1 MTVLKRVRW
10 LTAGVAAIAACVA
23 VGTTVFGD
31 ITANKPVSPAKP
43 LAAPKVVDDTA
54 KTVFSDK
61 PVLAYK
67 QTDGTTAFAW
77 QLKPELPTAKPRPKD
92 VAVMIDTSASQAGD
106 PLHRAAQ
113 VVQALAAQLSPD
125 DRLDV
130 WTVNLNHKEHTRS
143 LTGGFKPANDAAVK
157 KATDSLTTDEY
168 AAGAVDM
175 KAAVESVVGAFEQKA
190 GRQQVILYIGDGESA
205 AGAPLSEAVRVS
217 VGRRMADKNVQ
228 FFSVPLGLTIAAN
241 TLHGF
246 GMLTGGAVVRVKEDL
261 GTPTGRFEFVQRL
274 TQALDV
280 PVLVPEKVTLTPN
293 GTQLLPGQLPPLRA
307 DRPTLVMGSLKAD
320 TTKLEITVTGR
331 LGGQAHTAKQTDTVP
346 TPGVEN
352 YFLAAMLKQWTSA
365 DAKDA
370 PVILAAD
377 RALAMASEQFRLY
390 RDEFV
395 ELALQAITADKLDHA
410 QKLFQAAL
418 QVDPDFAEAKAGD
431 KAVDRIR
438 KGEITRKQFSEQ
450 IKLQNP
456 ADPAKPA
463 DPPAPGGGADA
474 ADAQARA
481 LAARNAA
488 DAEARA
494 LVEETIRRVR
504 QLRES
509 DPDGAYD
516 DLKRQREAVQSNDR
530 LTDAVRSRLIA
541 DLDSLMRDVST
552 RAVEIKRR
560 NEAVR
565 ERISRA
571 RALLNE
577 YDLQMD
583 EENRTKARIDR
594 FRFLMNQARFE
605 LAYREAQVMEQER
618 VSRGLPVP
626 PEVYTTYRV
635 GQSATQLREQR
646 ELKRLRE
653 DRYLITMM
661 QVEKSFVPYPDE
673 PPVHFPPATVW
684 RELRERRAPY
694 EFKNQGVGS
703 DTPRSLRE
711 LQGIVEG
718 THDIPGVPKRVVLDG
733 PVAGLE
739 LRLLL
744 DEIERKFQRRVKFQV
759 REELFR
765 ALAIPDLE
773 NIAKYKFKREENLSG
788 LTLGSFLD
796 ILLSEIKGSF
806 IVRPEYIEIT
816 TAEQRLYQKV
826 TRAFE
831 IGDLA
836 MAVPNS
842 INQSALN
849 QNLAVFGSQ
858 LQFFGQGI
866 GQAQQFGQLGNQGI
880 GGLGGQLGGGQ
891 LGGQLGGGL
900 GAGALGVAGGQANLG
915 NLGQQGCQAN
925 LGVGGGILGVTGG
938 QLGQFGNLGG
948 QFGVQGNNQS
958 QILIQVISQMVAPGE
973 WDSNFAGTGC
983 QQGNPDDEAPTY
995 YVKPEQLNSLGYYP
1009 VSNALIVRATS
1020 RYHPTQTFKFQKS
1033 DAGMAAGPGGGRNF
1047 AQGDPNVM
1055 PQVGGALGM
1064 NLPANDGAAL
1074 VKAAGKDPK
1083 KLWNGVFAPGVVT
1096 EPSLVITAVDFL
1108 FEYKEYQQAAESL
1121 KANLRRGHAT
1131 GSWAYEA
1138 LALALAQSK
1147 ASPAEVERAALSSI
1161 DLDPR
1166 DPKAYLRAAKA
1177 EHDLGKSD
1185 AAIALCQRAADIEPN
1200 LPAIYANALVY
1211 ADTAAGGDVKSDV
1224 VSWASRN
1231 MLRRDWP
1238 NDGMDHAKTT
1248 KEAVERIAKKLVAAD
1263 RKADADAVLATVAEE
1278 KHRDLVIELRWQG
1291 QADLDMAV
1299 SEPSGTD
1306 CTAAQK
1312 RTAGGGVLRSDVLE
1326 QQDENRSEVY
1336 TAAMAFNG
1344 TYTVNVNSSLGR
1356 AIGNKATVKVT
1367 KFAGTDKE
1375 EVEVFTVDLA
1385 DGKRKPVTITL
1396 DGGNRTELASVLPDD
1411 MSTVRQISTGGSQT
1425 GAATGMTSGS
1435 GSADPATLYAANNPA
1450 SAKSV
1455 APLVG
1460 RQQEVRLPGVTP
1472 NTGMRLVGRVQAG
1485 SDTAQYFAQPVF
1497 TGKAVDIPMPKVPL
1511 LPGAGQ

>member
-1 MTVLKRVRW
+1 MTVLKRLRW
-10 LTAGVAAIAACVA
+10 ATVAVAGVAACVA
-23 VGTTVFGD
+23 VGTAVFGD

-43 LAAPKVVDDTA
+43 IAQPHKLVDETA
-54 KTVFSDK
+54 KTVFTDK

-67 QTDGTTAFAW
+67 QSDGTTAFAW
-77 QLKPELPTAKPRPKD
+77 QLKPALPTSPARPKD

-106 PLHRAAQ
+106 PLQRAAL
-113 VVQALAAQLSPD
+113 VVQALTVQLSPD
-125 DRLDV
+125 DRVDV
-130 WTVNLNHKEHTRS
+130 WTINLNHKDHTRS
-143 LTGGFKPANDAAVK
+143 LTGGFKPANDKAVK
-157 KATDSLTTDEY
+157 KAADSLTTEEY

-175 KAAVESVVGAFEQKA
+175 KAGIETVLGAFEHKPD
-190 GRQQVILYIGDGESA
+190 RQQVMLYIGDGESA
-205 AGAPLSEAVRVS
+205 AGTQLTESVRVA
-217 VGRRMADKNVQ
+217 VGRRMAEKNVQ

-246 GMLTGGAVVRVKEDL
+246 GMLTGGTVVRVKEDL
-261 GTPTGRFEFVQRL
+261 GTPTGRFDFVKRL
-274 TQALDV
+274 TDAFDV
-280 PVLVPEKVTLTPN
+280 PVLTPEKVTLAPA
-293 GTQLLPGQLPPLRA
+293 GVELLPAQLPPLRA
-307 DRPTLVMGSLKAD
+307 DRSTLVMGKVKD
-320 TTKLEITVTGR
+320 GTDKLSVTVTGR
-331 LGGQAHTAKQTDTVP
+331 MAGKAQTVTQADALPASHGDH
-346 TPGVEN
+346 
-352 YFLAAMLKQWTSA
+352 YFLSAMLQQWQTA
-365 DAKDA
+365 EAKDA
-370 PVILAAD
+370 PVVLPAD

-418 QVDPDFAEAKAGD
+418 NVDPECAEAKAGT
-431 KAVDRIR
+431 KAVTRIR
-438 KGEITRKQFSEQ
+438 GGEITKKQFSEQ
-450 IKLQNP
+450 INLQNP
-456 ADPAKPA
+456 PVADPKPA
-463 DPPAPGGGADA
+463 VPQPADLADA
-474 ADAQARA
+474 ANRA
-481 LAARNAA
+481 EQARNAA

-504 QLRES
+504 TLKDT

-516 DLKRQREAVQSNDR
+516 DLKRQREAIRSNDR
-530 LTDAVRSRLIA
+530 LSEALRTRLVA
-541 DLDSLMRDVST
+541 DLDSQMRDVST

-653 DRYLITMM
+653 DRYLLTLL
-661 QVEKSFVPYPDE
+661 QVEKSFIPYPDE

-694 EFKNQGVGS
+694 EFKNQGVGNN
-703 DTPRSLRE
+703 TPRSLRE
-711 LQGIVEG
+711 LQTIVEG
-718 THDIPGVPKRVVLDG
+718 THDIPGVPKRVVLDA

-744 DEIERKFQRRVKFQV
+744 DELERKFQRRVKFQV

-765 ALAIPDLE
+765 ALAIPDYE
-773 NIAKYKFKREENLSG
+773 NIAKYKFKKEENLSG

-796 ILLSEIKGSF
+796 ILLAEVKGSY

-842 INQSALN
+842 VNQQALN

-866 GQAQQFGQLGNQGI
+866 GQAQQFGQLGNQGF
-880 GGLGGQLGGGQ
+880 GGQLGQ
-891 LGGQLGGGL
+891 LGGQLGN
-900 GAGALGVAGGQANLG
+900 VGGQIGQLGGGQQNLG
-915 NLGQQGCQAN
+915 NLGQTGCQAN

-958 QILIQVISQMVAPGE
+958 QILIKVIAQMVAPGE
-973 WDSNFAGTGC
+973 WDQNFAGVGC
-983 QQGNPDDEAPTY
+983 DPSSNPDEEAPTY

-1020 RYHPTQTFKFQKS
+1020 RYHPTQSFKFQK
-1033 DAGMAAGPGGGRNF
+1033 DVVGGMVAAPRNNNRAAAGPV
-1047 AQGDPNVM
+1047 GDPNVL
-1055 PQVGGALGM
+1055 PQVGGLLGM
-1064 NLPANDGAAL
+1064 NLPANDAAAI
-1074 VKAAGKDPK
+1074 VKAGNSDPK
-1083 KLWNGVFAPGVVT
+1083 KVYNELFKPGVVT
-1096 EPSLVITAVDFL
+1096 DPNLVITATQFL
-1108 FEYKEYQQAAESL
+1108 FEYKEYQHAAESL

-1131 GSWAYEA
+1131 GAWAYEA
-1138 LALALAQSK
+1138 LSLALAESK
-1147 ASPAEVERAALSSI
+1147 ANSNEVERAALSAI
-1161 DLDPR
+1161 DLDPQ

-1177 EHDLGKSD
+1177 EHDLGRNEL
-1185 AAIALCQRAADIEPN
+1185 AIDLCKRAASIEPN

-1211 ADTAAGGDVKSDV
+1211 AETADGPAVKSDV
-1224 VSWASRN
+1224 VSWATKN
-1231 MLRRDWP
+1231 LLRRDWP
-1238 NDGMDHAKTT
+1238 NDGVDHVKAAKDS
-1248 KEAVERIAKKLVAAD
+1248 VERIAKKLTAAD
-1263 RKADADAVLATVAEE
+1263 RKDDAAAVLAAVSEE
-1278 KHRDLVIELRWQG
+1278 KHRDLRIELRWQG
-1291 QADLDMAV
+1291 QADLDLAV
-1299 SEPSGTD
+1299 NEPSGTD
-1306 CTAAQK
+1306 CDAAQK
-1312 RTAGGGVLRSDVLE
+1312 RTAGGGVLRSDLLE
-1326 QQDENRSEVY
+1326 QQDENRSEIY
-1336 TAAMAFNG
+1336 TAALAFNG
-1344 TYTVNVNSSLGR
+1344 TYTLNVSTGLGR
-1356 AIGNKATVKVT
+1356 AIGNKATLKVT

-1375 EVEVFTVDLA
+1375 EVEVYTVDLA
-1385 DGKRKPVTITL
+1385 KPAPVKISME
-1396 DGGNRTELASVLPDD
+1396 GGSRTELATVVPDD
-1411 MSTVRQISTGGSQT
+1411 VTEMRQISTGSGQV
-1425 GAATGMTSGS
+1425 GAATGVTAGF
-1435 GSADPATLYAANNPA
+1435 GAADAATLNATNNPA
-1450 SAKSV
+1450 SAKNV
-1455 APLVG
+1455 APIVG
-1460 RQQEVRLPGVTP
+1460 QRQEVRLPGVTS
-1472 NTGMRLVGRVQAG
+1472 TGMRLVGRVAAG

-1497 TGKAVDIPMPKVPL
+1497 AGKAVDIPTPKVQL
-1511 LPGAGQ
+1511 LPGAGK